1 MDWSLDPG
9 NIIIGLLTIGVSYHI
24 AKSAAKGAKEDV
36 KKFVDVAQ
44 KAANEAEKN
53 RQITQRSY
61 IISHIVIVKKTLKD
75 FDDKTQVRVGKLREM
90 HDSLLYL
97 FQASDKFNFLKP
109 VEPLV
114 ERLTSFVRLSTEND
128 IADHWCADTKISK
141 DFEKVGLKNLMNE
154 LENLKKDFD
163 LGL

>member
-1 MDWSLDPG
+1 MNFIPDPANAIVG
-9 NIIIGLLTIGVSYHI
+9 ILSIVVSYFI
-24 AKSAAKGAKEDV
+24 SRGGKDDA
-36 KKFVDVAQ
+36 KKFAEAAQ
-44 KAANEAEKN
+44 KAANETEKN
-53 RQITQRSY
+53 RLITQRASV
-61 IISHIVIVKKTLKD
+61 IPHIVIVKKTLKA

-90 HDSLLYL
+90 HDSLLHL
-97 FQASDKFNFLKP
+97 FAASDKFNFLKP

-128 IADHWCADTKISK
+128 IADHWCRGTEISK